1 MLIFG
6 CFTREDLIM
15 AESST
20 ADSKLRENII
30 KRFNVH
36 NLDEGWYGPYIGK
49 NYANREYDGKRI
61 LVIDAAWWYDL
72 SSSSWMPSNIFWTMD
87 RFECY
92 SGIVEKGDAYQTE
105 KPQSP
110 FQKLKKSIDAFSENG
125 GRDTARQKIGLPN
138 DMKDTISVQSNV
150 EKDEYGVI
158 KRLENTFKN
167 LNLDLDKNSIAFHR
181 VYVRPFEEPLIME
194 LGNETDGGLPQNLGY
209 IKKRINQIFQNDAKK
224 ACEVLDDVLR
234 ICQPDMVVFDCYQ
247 SMLNVA
253 TMLESAKGL
262 SLYDYMRSLNMSFF
276 GLHNLF
282 VDEPEYWSCS
292 HTKINDDKGFSEIAK
307 ASIVVDDMTSCL
319 KRIFSSADSSD
330 CCSCTDVLL
339 YSVESASE
347 NANLLDMACV
357 GISKIRLLAELL
369 SEGLV
374 KGIENEI
381 DDFMAGLT
389 EDELRNLL
397 EAIYDNAV
405 VKLGP
410 PIEELREG
418 VNIDAFEFMDD
429 CVMIKQA
436 ERTELEEFL
445 LHEIQ
450 NHGSYERIVLLKK
463 QGYILNNPKCQDPE
477 ILRRS
482 LDCLTKMQIELA
494 QKQTQRMHKNRIGSY
509 VKSTGVGGVN
519 TRTNAARAAKKEK
532 GLKSADKL

>member
-6 CFTREDLIM
+6 CFTRNDLIM
-15 AESST
+15 AEGST
-20 ADSKLRENII
+20 ADRNLRENII
-30 KRFNVH
+30 KRFNAH

-72 SSSSWMPSNIFWTMD
+72 SSSSWLPSNIFWTMD

-105 KPQSP
+105 KPLSP
-110 FQKLKKSIDAFSENG
+110 FQKLKKSIDAFYENG

-181 VYVRPFEEPLIME
+181 VNVRPFEEPLIME
-194 LGNETDGGLPQNLGY
+194 LGNETDGGLPQNLGC
-209 IKKRINQIFQNDAKK
+209 IKKRINQIFQKDAKK

-292 HTKINDDKGFSEIAK
+292 HIEINDGIGFSEIAK
-307 ASIVVDDMTSCL
+307 AGIVVDDMACWL
-319 KRIFSSADSSD
+319 KHVFSSVNPADPSSG
-330 CCSCTDVLL
+330 TDIYLPYVK
-339 YSVESASE
+339 SFSE
-347 NANLLDMACV
+347 NGNLLDAECIR
-357 GISKIRLLAELL
+357 ISKIRLLAELL

-374 KGIENEI
+374 KGLENEI
-381 DDFMAGLT
+381 EVFMAGLT
-389 EDELRNLL
+389 EDESMDLF
-397 EAIYDNAV
+397 EAIYDNAM

-410 PIEELREG
+410 PIEELLEG
-418 VNIDAFEFMDD
+418 VNIESFEFEDG
-429 CVMIKQA
+429 CITINET
-436 ERTELEEFL
+436 ERTEFEEFL

-450 NHGSYERIVLLKK
+450 CHGSYERIVLLKK
-463 QGYILNNPKCQDPE
+463 QEHIVNDPKCRDPE
-477 ILRRS
+477 VLLRS
-482 LDCLTKMQIELA
+482 LNCLTKMQIELA
-494 QKQTQRMHKNRIGSY
+494 QKQSQRMHKNRIGSY

-519 TRTNAARAAKKEK
+519 TRTNAARAAKKK
-532 GLKSADKL
+532 RD